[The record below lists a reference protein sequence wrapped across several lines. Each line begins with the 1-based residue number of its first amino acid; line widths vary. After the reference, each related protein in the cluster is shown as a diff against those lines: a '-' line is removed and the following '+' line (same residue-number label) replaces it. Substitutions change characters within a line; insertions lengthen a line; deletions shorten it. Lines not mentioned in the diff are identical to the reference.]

1 MRIGRNWDEFFS
13 EQCEIET
20 QDWMKLRGKMRL
32 RFSLQTP
39 MVGA

>member
-1 MRIGRNWDEFFS
+1 MRIGRNWDKFFL

-20 QDWMKLRGKMRL
+20 QDRMKLRGIMRL

-39 MVGA
+39 MGGV